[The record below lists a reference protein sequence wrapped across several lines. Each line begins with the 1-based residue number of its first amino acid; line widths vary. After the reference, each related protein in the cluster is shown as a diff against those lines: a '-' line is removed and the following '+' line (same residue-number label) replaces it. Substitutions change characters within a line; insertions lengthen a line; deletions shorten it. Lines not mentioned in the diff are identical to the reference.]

1 MSFSFVKVLSE
12 HSSCRAPAPSSSAPV
27 TVSLSP
33 NPNAPLCF
41 VLLLLLYFTV
51 AILSLPL
58 YYYGSA
64 SVCFWR
70 LYFVGALLA
79 DGDAKSNDGC
89 RLAGPSSFGA
99 SSPQRA
105 LDGGGWRPD
114 VPSLVSLSARREVIV
129 SGDILV
135 KLSPPALAPI
145 LLFEPSQFVGGWLT
159 GRRSC
164 EGWVDAIWLM

>member
-1 MSFSFVKVLSE
+1 MGGSLAPSTSSCGRRRASARPVCLVGMKILCSFQQRWRLRMSFSFVKALLE

-99 SSPQRA
+99 SSPQRV
-105 LDGGGWRPD
+105 LDGGTRHPD
-114 VPSLVSLSARREVIV
+114 VPQLVLSSA
-129 SGDILV
+129 
-135 KLSPPALAPI
+135 
-145 LLFEPSQFVGGWLT
+145 
-159 GRRSC
+159 
-164 EGWVDAIWLM
+164 